1 MNTHNI
7 ISAVY
12 TTASTDPGAPVQA
25 TRANGTVETRRNDD
39 DIDGGGMRAFL
50 AGGGV
55 IAPYVAPVVVLT
67 ADDVRDEAQRRII
80 ALTGAT
86 SLIETI
92 IKQSN
97 ANMRAN
103 ELNDKRLNGETLT
116 VQEQAEAD
124 GLRALAGAIK
134 AIRAASNVMEPNP
147 PANFTDDNNW
157 P

>member
-67 ADDVRDEAQRRII
+67 ADDVRDEAQRAER
-80 ALTGAT
+80 AT
-86 SLIETI
+86 SVEESSRCVVSTCCATI
-92 IKQSN
+92 CN
-97 ANMRAN
+97 RACRFI
-103 ELNDKRLNGETLT
+103 L
-116 VQEQAEAD
+116 
-124 GLRALAGAIK
+124 
-134 AIRAASNVMEPNP
+134 
-147 PANFTDDNNW
+147 
-157 P
+157 

>member
-1 MNTHNI
+1 MKTHNI
-7 ISAVY
+7 SSARYVAADDLVNVIIVQDNGAE
-12 TTASTDPGAPVQA
+12 ASTTIHSDV
-25 TRANGTVETRRNDD
+25 
-39 DIDGGGMRAFL
+39 DGGGMLAFL

-67 ADDVRDEAQRRII
+67 ADDVRAEAQRRII
-80 ALTGAT
+80 AMTGAT

-92 IKQSN
+92 VKQSN

-116 VQEQAEAD
+116 AQEQAEAD
-124 GLRALAGAIK
+124 GLRALADAIK
-134 AIRAASNVMEPNP
+134 AIRAASNVMEANP
-147 PANFTDDNNW
+147 PANYKDDSNW